1 MSTLISADNTW
12 ALWAVLT
19 AIAAISIWLEQK
31 YDWAGKVTGCII
43 ALVLAMILSNL
54 RIIPTDAPT
63 YDNVWGYV
71 VPLSIPMLLF
81 SADMNRILRD
91 SGRMLII
98 YILSGLGTI
107 AGTFLAS
114 YLLKGFIPEIYKS
127 AAMMVGTYTGG
138 SINLVAMSDAFDASG
153 ELVSAAVVADNLLM
167 VVFFMVLIIIPTM
180 KFFLD
185 RYTHPV
191 IDEIARRGISEDE
204 ATQAAKFWVPKP
216 VSLLDMAFTVAVS
229 FVIVAVSTMLGDFL
243 TEVIPTGNLGL
254 DLLNGF
260 LGSKYM
266 LMTTLTVI
274 LVTMFPN
281 VFNKV
286 GGSQE
291 IGTFL
296 IHIFF
301 AVIGVPASIM
311 LIITESP
318 WLLVFCGIIVFI
330 NLAVT
335 LVAGRLFKFDIEEMM
350 LSSNANVGGP
360 TTATALAISKGWNKL
375 IVPAML
381 CGILGYIIGNYYGIL
396 VGNLIRS
403 WGW

>member
-1 MSTLISADNTW
+1 MNTLISADNTW
-12 ALWAVLT
+12 ALWAILT

-31 YDWAGKVTGCII
+31 YDWAGKITGCII
-43 ALVLAMILSNL
+43 ALVLAMVLSNL

-98 YILSGLGTI
+98 YILSGFGTI

-114 YLLKGFIPEIYKS
+114 YLLKGFIPEIYKP
-127 AAMMVGTYTGG
+127 AAMMVGTYSGG

-191 IDEIARRGISEDE
+191 IDEIAREGISEDD
-204 ATQAAKFWVPKP
+204 ATQAAKFWAPKP

-229 FVIVAVSTMLGDFL
+229 FVIVAVSTMVGDFL

-281 VFNKV
+281 AFNKV

-330 NLAVT
+330 NLIVT
-335 LVAGRLFKFDIEEMM
+335 LVAGKLFKFDIEEMM